1 MWQLLHQ
8 RSAKSG
14 LPPGTPVYVGPPA
27 AIPTRIMTVVYTP
40 ERSETRQLTPA
51 DPIAVPTAVPTD
63 SAQTTWINV
72 DGLQDVAWLTR
83 LGDAFAL
90 HPLVIE
96 DVCNQLQRPKL
107 VPYDDYLFLV
117 VRAAYFEPAA
127 DEITTEQISLVLGRD
142 FLITFQQNAHNLF
155 TPIWEQLQ
163 AGKGRLRQLGPDYL
177 AYSLLDFVVDNYFVV
192 LERLG
197 ERVEFLED
205 AVVENATPETMQSI
219 HRLKREM
226 VHLRHAVWPLREV
239 VLSLEREESPLVGRA
254 LHPYLRDLYD
264 HTVQVMELVESL
276 RDVLGELIDV
286 YLSSVNNRL
295 NAVMKV
301 LTIIATIFMPITFVT
316 GVFGMNF
323 TRIPGLDSEAVFWG
337 VVGGMTAI
345 AGAMLAIFRRQ
356 RWI

>member
-1 MWQLLHQ
+1 MWQLLRQ
-8 RSAKSG
+8 RSAKTG
-14 LPPGTPVYVGPPA
+14 LPPGTPVYVGPPTP
-27 AIPTRIMTVVYTP
+27 IPTKITTVVFAP
-40 ERSETRQLTPA
+40 DHCETRDLTPA
-51 DPIAVPTAVPTD
+51 DPIAVPTD
-63 SAQTTWINV
+63 GAQTTWINV

-117 VRAAYFEPAA
+117 VRAAYYEPAA
-127 DEITTEQISLVLGRD
+127 DEITTEQISLVIGRG
-142 FLITFQQNAHNLF
+142 FLLSFQQNERNLF
-155 TPIWEQLQ
+155 TPILDQLR
-163 AGKGRLRQLGPDYL
+163 AGKGRLRQLGSDYL

-197 ERVEFLED
+197 ERIELLED
-205 AVVENATPETMQSI
+205 ALIEHASPEMLQTI

-226 VHLRHAVWPLREV
+226 IHLRHAVWPLREV
-239 VLSLEREESPLVGRA
+239 VLGLEREESQLLDPAIR
-254 LHPYLRDLYD
+254 PYLRDLYD

-276 RDVLGELIDV
+276 RDVLGEMIDV

-323 TRIPGLDSEAVFWG
+323 VHIPGLHSEAVFWG
-337 VVGGMTAI
+337 VIGGMA
-345 AGAMLAIFRRQ
+345 AVAAAMLALFRRQ